1 MTPRYTNKPRQTCLH
16 HGNAAVIYKCV
27 IIYLG
32 YILRYCVLSKF
43 PSAKSAHQKRSAW
56 LVRNVGRVSS
66 GKSGSAEFNTYAA
79 DDLFYYFCLC
89 QRLKQESARMRRV
102 HPCTCLNAPWNLR
115 KIWICSL
122 HPASIF
128 HNLSFCSSTG
138 LMFPI
143 TATLHSVE
151 TSLYQR
157 V

>member
-1 MTPRYTNKPRQTCLH
+1 M
-16 HGNAAVIYKCV
+16 
-27 IIYLG
+27 
-32 YILRYCVLSKF
+32 YI
-43 PSAKSAHQKRSAW
+43 
-56 LVRNVGRVSS
+56 
-66 GKSGSAEFNTYAA
+66 
-79 DDLFYYFCLC
+79 
-89 QRLKQESARMRRV
+89 RV
-102 HPCTCLNAPWNLR
+102 HVEMHRGTYLR
-115 KIWICSL
+115 EFWICSL